1 MNNPNQTEIQAKM
14 KKPSTYEVD
23 GRRFIVT
30 PVFNENGHESFSELL
45 LRLIKKEVAKVFAV
59 MCGILSV

>member
-1 MNNPNQTEIQAKM
+1 MNNPSPTQAEIQEKM
-14 KKPSTYEVD
+14 KKPSTYEID

-45 LRLIKKEVAKVFAV
+45 LRLIKKEVAKV
-59 MCGILSV
+59 

>member
-1 MNNPNQTEIQAKM
+1 MNNPTKTEIQEKM

-45 LRLIKKEVAKVFAV
+45 LRLIKKEVAKV
-59 MCGILSV
+59 

>member
-1 MNNPNQTEIQAKM
+1 MNNPNENKTEIQEKM

-45 LRLIKKEVAKVFAV
+45 LRLIKKEAVKV
-59 MCGILSV
+59 

>member
-1 MNNPNQTEIQAKM
+1 MNNPNENKTEMQEKM
-14 KKPSTYEVD
+14 KTPSTYEVD

-45 LRLIKKEVAKVFAV
+45 LRLIKKEAAKV
-59 MCGILSV
+59 

>member
-1 MNNPNQTEIQAKM
+1 MNNPTQTEIQEKM

-30 PVFNENGHESFSELL
+30 PVFNENGHESFSEIL
-45 LRLIKKEVAKVFAV
+45 LRLIKKEVAKVKN
-59 MCGILSV
+59 

>member
-1 MNNPNQTEIQAKM
+1 MTNSNSAQTEIQEKM

-45 LRLIKKEVAKVFAV
+45 LRLIKKEVAKV
-59 MCGILSV
+59 

>member
-1 MNNPNQTEIQAKM
+1 MNNPKETKTEMQEKM
-14 KKPSTYEVD
+14 KKLSTYEVD

-45 LRLIKKEVAKVFAV
+45 LRLIKKEVAKV
-59 MCGILSV
+59 

>member
-1 MNNPNQTEIQAKM
+1 MNNPKESKTEMQDKM

-45 LRLIKKEVAKVFAV
+45 LRLIKKEVAKV
-59 MCGILSV
+59 

>member
-1 MNNPNQTEIQAKM
+1 MNNPKETQTEIQEKM

-30 PVFNENGHESFSELL
+30 PVFNENGHESFSEIL
-45 LRLIKKEVAKVFAV
+45 LRLIKKEVTK
-59 MCGILSV
+59 I

>member
-1 MNNPNQTEIQAKM
+1 MNNPKETQTEIQEKM

-30 PVFNENGHESFSELL
+30 PVFNENGHESFSEIL
-45 LRLIKKEVAKVFAV
+45 LRLIKKEVAKV
-59 MCGILSV
+59 

>member
-1 MNNPNQTEIQAKM
+1 MNNPNENKTEIQEKM

-30 PVFNENGHESFSELL
+30 PVFNENGHESFSEVL
-45 LRLIKKEVAKVFAV
+45 LRLIKKEVVKV
-59 MCGILSV
+59 